1 MTLPVEAREL
11 LDYWFGRVGPSGL
24 PPDDRYSLWFGA
36 SEEVDAQLRS
46 AFGKLVAEA
55 IAGRLDD
62 WAETPE
68 GRLALILLTD
78 QLPRNL
84 FRGRSGAFAS
94 DARALE
100 LALTGIDGGGDGA
113 LTPVMRVFF
122 YLPLEHS
129 EDLAMQDRAVELFE
143 ALEREAPAGGE
154 RMFALFTDYAR
165 KHRAVIARFGR
176 FPHRNAVLGRESTP
190 EEIAFLAEHG
200 PGF

>member
-11 LDYWFGRVGPSGL
+11 LDYWFGQPGPTGL

-36 SEEVDAQLRS
+36 SEDVDAQLRR

-55 IAGRLDD
+55 SAGRLED
-62 WAETPE
+62 WAGTPE

-84 FRGRSGAFAS
+84 FRGRSGAFAT

-100 LALTGIDGGGDGA
+100 LALTGVANGDDA
-113 LTPVMRVFF
+113 TLAPIKRVFF
-122 YLPLEHS
+122 YLPLEHA
-129 EDLAMQDRAVELFE
+129 EDLAMQDRAVDLFE
-143 ALEREAPAGGE
+143 RLERDAPTGGE

-165 KHRAVIARFGR
+165 KHRDVIARFGR
-176 FPHRNAVLGRESTP
+176 FPHRNAVLDRESTSD
-190 EEIAFLAEHG
+190 EAAFLAEHG

>member
-1 MTLPVEAREL
+1 MTLPTEAREL
-11 LDYWFGRVGPSGL
+11 LDYWFGRPTATGL

-36 SEEVDAQLRS
+36 SEDVDAQLRR

-55 IAGRLDD
+55 SAGRLDE

-84 FRGRSGAFAS
+84 FRGRSGAFAT

-100 LALTGIDGGGDGA
+100 LALTGIANGDDGSLA
-113 LTPVMRVFF
+113 PIKRVFF
-122 YLPLEHS
+122 YLPLEHA
-129 EDLAMQDRAVELFE
+129 EDLAMQDRAVDLFE
-143 ALEREAPAGGE
+143 ALEREAPDGGE

-176 FPHRNAVLGRESTP
+176 FPHRNAVLDRESTP
-190 EEIAFLAEHG
+190 EEVEFLAEHG

>member
-11 LDYWFGRVGPSGL
+11 LDYWFGRPGPSGL

-36 SEEVDAQLRS
+36 SEGVDAQLHS
-46 AFGKLVAEA
+46 AFGKLVADA
-55 IAGRLDD
+55 AAGRLDE

-84 FRGRSGAFAS
+84 FRGRSGAFAT

-100 LALTGIDGGGDGA
+100 LALTGIANGDDGSLA
-113 LTPVMRVFF
+113 PIKRVFF
-122 YLPLEHS
+122 YLPLEHA
-129 EDLAMQDRAVELFE
+129 EDRAMQDRAVDLFE
-143 ALEREAPAGGE
+143 RLERDAPEGGE

-165 KHRAVIARFGR
+165 KHRDVIARFGR
-176 FPHRNAVLGRESTP
+176 FPHRNAVLDRESTP
-190 EEIAFLAEHG
+190 EEVAFLAENG